1 MKIMEIHVVA
11 WVVSNCN
18 FVVKLY
24 SWGNVGPCHEVG
36 LNHAYFDGE
45 GCQTNAKGALFKL
58 L

>member
-1 MKIMEIHVVA
+1 MEMHVVA

-18 FVVKLY
+18 VVVKLY
-24 SWGNVGPCHEVG
+24 SRGNVGPWHEVG

-58 L
+58 P